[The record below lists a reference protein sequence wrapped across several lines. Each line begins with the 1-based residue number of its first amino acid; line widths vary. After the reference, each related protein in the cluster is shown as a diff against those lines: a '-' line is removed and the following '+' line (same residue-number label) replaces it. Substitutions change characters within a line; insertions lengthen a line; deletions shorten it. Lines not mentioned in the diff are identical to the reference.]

1 MKKLYFGWT
10 IFSTILRSM
19 WAWGSEVE
27 EKSHSPMRTRTLFR
41 IKLETQKVNSLKSKI
56 QTRYT
61 YSSTQWPAVATHN
74 SLIRAPPHRCVEENP
89 KKDVLRTDT
98 YNGNVK
104 NRLSRHVFK
113 KKILVFVVKWNKRWM
128 LSAQWNEWIGFIS
141 YSFCIR

>member
-1 MKKLYFGWT
+1 
-10 IFSTILRSM
+10 
-19 WAWGSEVE
+19 
-27 EKSHSPMRTRTLFR
+27 MRTRTLFR
-41 IKLETQKVNSLKSKI
+41 IKLENQKVNSLKSKI

-113 KKILVFVVKWNKRWM
+113 KRFWFS
-128 LSAQWNEWIGFIS
+128 LSSEIKDECFLHNGMNE
-141 YSFCIR
+141 